1 MSDVDLAVSKT
12 KGDSVSAT
20 PALRS
25 LDVHIESEWETNE
38 IRGDLSATPEL
49 LSSDVVKESK

>member
-12 KGDSVSAT
+12 KGDSISAT

-25 LDVHIESEWETNE
+25 LDVDIESEWETNE

-49 LSSDVVKESK
+49 LSSDVVE